1 MNLLFAKISGIFIRL
16 GDLVRLLPTRGLR
29 IFAHLVDGIEKIDQL
44 GFSKEH
50 PFQPFISVGTW
61 WLELVV
67 LLLDLLGIGEL
78 YETLADIIKF
88 NTRPLHKWEREVA
101 REVFGSAINY
111 SRVRIDEYAFLG
123 PAQMKICYVS
133 CYIINS
139 WGKMNNATLLHEL
152 VHVWQY
158 QNIGLIY
165 IPRAL
170 RAQHSPAGYNYGGK
184 DLLQQYQQQGKTF
197 FAFNLEQ
204 QAEIIS
210 DYYHLK
216 NGYPIH
222 WGDASFSD
230 LPVYEHFVKQLRE
243 TSA

>member
-1 MNLLFAKISGIFIRL
+1 MNLLLAKISGIFIRL
-16 GDLVRLLPTRGLR
+16 GDLLRLLPVRGLR
-29 IFAHLVDGIEKIDQL
+29 VLAHVVDGAGKL
-44 GFSKEH
+44 HSLRVSKEK
-50 PFQPFISVGTW
+50 PLYPVIAVGFW
-61 WLELVV
+61 WIEWTV
-67 LLLDLLGIGEL
+67 LILDLFGIGEV
-78 YETLADIIKF
+78 YETLADLIKF
-88 NTRPLHKWEREVA
+88 NTRPLHRWEREVA
-101 REVFGSAINY
+101 REIFGNTINY
-111 SRVRIDEYAFLG
+111 KRVRIDEYAFFG

-184 DLLQQYQQQGKTF
+184 NLLQQYQRQGKTF

-204 QAEIIS
+204 QAEIVS
-210 DYYHLK
+210 DYYNLK

-222 WGDASFSD
+222 WGDATFSD
-230 LPVYEHFVKQLRE
+230 LPIYEHFVKQLRE
-243 TSA
+243 TNA